1 MDTREQPHS
10 PSVTIIKI
18 ITHSPSRRTTVSA
31 VEGVQLPSPFRLG
44 SYALATAWAPV
55 SQTWL
60 PARRGEN
67 ISVTALLDVRKN
79 RSQNNQM
86 KLNEK

>member
-18 ITHSPSRRTTVSA
+18 ITHSPSRRITVSA

-44 SYALATAWAPV
+44 SYALATY
-55 SQTWL
+55 
-60 PARRGEN
+60 RRGSR
-67 ISVTALLDVRKN
+67 IADLVART
-79 RSQNNQM
+79 
-86 KLNEK
+86 